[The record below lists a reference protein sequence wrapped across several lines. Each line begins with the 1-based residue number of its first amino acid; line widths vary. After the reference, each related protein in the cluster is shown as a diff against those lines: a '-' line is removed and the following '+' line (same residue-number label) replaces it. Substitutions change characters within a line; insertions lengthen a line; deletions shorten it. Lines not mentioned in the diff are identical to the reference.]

1 MDWMDKEIGK
11 TEEELEIVKDLDCDG
26 VVVSI
31 KSSNDVISKCN
42 LVGFITNVGPYIY
55 FLYYF
60 LILYVLNFH
69 YLFFLI
75 FILLLLFFI
84 FYYIK

>member
-1 MDWMDKEIGK
+1 MDKEIGK

-42 LVGFITNVGPYIY
+42 LVGFITNVGPYFY
-55 FLYYF
+55 F
-60 LILYVLNFH
+60 I
-69 YLFFLI
+69 LFFNFLRII
-75 FILLLLFFI
+75 FFNF
-84 FYYIK
+84 